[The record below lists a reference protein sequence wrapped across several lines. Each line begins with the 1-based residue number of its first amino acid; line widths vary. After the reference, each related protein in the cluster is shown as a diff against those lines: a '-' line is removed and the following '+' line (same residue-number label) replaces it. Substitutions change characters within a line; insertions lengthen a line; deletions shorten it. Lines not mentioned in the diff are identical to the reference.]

1 MTEPQIR
8 VLQLIKGLD
17 FGNQSGGSD
26 KFGFELSKA
35 LSGEGVQVELAVL
48 NRFNTEVERECL
60 AELDALS
67 IPVVFLEGKSLLAK
81 INSPLL
87 SKYCVQNGI
96 NIINSHFQ
104 VGTLAAIRS
113 RTLGYKGKIA
123 RTAHIDKEWGDG
135 PLAWVL
141 RQVFTKFL
149 FPLQADLQVGV
160 SQSIVNSINHYPG
173 TRLKNRKALVIYNG
187 IHHGWF
193 EPIPTKKYS
202 SEKRKIIGAIGLLIE
217 RKGYQ
222 YLIEAMPR
230 ILANN
235 LDCELI
241 ILGEGSYRPILEQHI
256 RELGLQGKVKL
267 IGRQADP
274 RFWLEQMDLFVLPS
288 LIEGLPTVIIES
300 MARGVP
306 VVASDIPGNDELIM
320 NRETG
325 WLVRAQASDV
335 LADTILSVFATPLL
349 YEKVSSQ
356 AFSRAQ
362 EFTIEKAAKKYVLL
376 YKQAIKD
383 LAQEL

>member
-26 KFGFELSKA
+26 KFGFELTKA
-35 LSGEGVQVELAVL
+35 LSGEGVQVALAIL
-48 NRFNTEVERECL
+48 NRFNTDVERDCL

-67 IPVVFLEGKSLLAK
+67 IPFVFLEGESLLKK
-81 INSPLL
+81 INSSEL
-87 SKYCVQNGI
+87 SNYCIQNGI

-104 VGTLAAIRS
+104 VGTLAAIRA

-141 RQVFTKFL
+141 RQAFTKIL
-149 FPLQADLQVGV
+149 FPLRADLQVGV
-160 SQSIVNSINHYPG
+160 SQSIVKSINRYPG
-173 TRLKNRKALVIYNG
+173 TKVKKRKAFVIYNG
-187 IHHGWF
+187 IPHGWF
-193 EPIPTKKYS
+193 EPTPTKKFS
-202 SEKRKIIGAIGLLIE
+202 TENRKIIGASGLLIE

-222 YLIEAMPR
+222 YLINAIPR
-230 ILANN
+230 ILANG

-241 ILGEGSYRPILEQHI
+241 ILGEGSYRPILEQQI
-256 RELGLQGKVKL
+256 RELGLQGRVKL
-267 IGRQADP
+267 IGRQPNP

-306 VVASDIPGNDELIM
+306 VVASDIPGNDELIQ
-320 NRETG
+320 NGETG
-325 WLVRAQASDV
+325 WLVRARSSDE
-335 LADTILSVFATPLL
+335 LADTILRAFTDPLL
-349 YEKVSSQ
+349 YEKVSSH
-356 AFSRAQ
+356 AFSWAQ
-362 EFTIEKAAKKYVLL
+362 ELTIENAAKKYVLL
-376 YKQAIKD
+376 YRQAIKD
-383 LAQEL
+383 LGQA